1 MRPLPETLVFD
12 LLEIHSNKIQGGRFQ
27 RHQAFLIK
35 SNEVEND
42 LHKNLCFYRKTFL
55 LENYSDLQL
64 DSIQYGQFSLGQIIS
79 FL

>member
-1 MRPLPETLVFD
+1 MW
-12 LLEIHSNKIQGGRFQ
+12 LLLLLCTVDDFCVGGFKNIRL
-27 RHQAFLIK
+27 FLIK
-35 SNEVEND
+35 SNWVEND

-55 LENYSDLQL
+55 SKNHSDLQL